1 MKGIKK
7 ERREGKRVERKR
19 RNNKKRTEQIS
30 YDVKDQKVSEVEC
43 FIRTVVNKSEP
54 AVGQSVNRKDTNELN
69 KFFRVYWVIYSLLDH
84 SLFSV
89 NGYRY
94 QNTS

>member
-1 MKGIKK
+1 MW
-7 ERREGKRVERKR
+7 
-19 RNNKKRTEQIS
+19 
-30 YDVKDQKVSEVEC
+30 KDQKVSEVEC

>member
-1 MKGIKK
+1 M
-7 ERREGKRVERKR
+7 
-19 RNNKKRTEQIS
+19 
-30 YDVKDQKVSEVEC
+30 
-43 FIRTVVNKSEP
+43 RTVVNKSEP

-69 KFFRVYWVIYSLLDH
+69 KIFRVYWVIYSLLDH

>member
-30 YDVKDQKVSEVEC
+30 YDVERPKSFRGRV
-43 FIRTVVNKSEP
+43 FLRTVVNKSEP

>member
-1 MKGIKK
+1 MRK
-7 ERREGKRVERKR
+7 EQ
-19 RNNKKRTEQIS
+19 NKSVTTW
-30 YDVKDQKVSEVEC
+30 KDQKVSEVEC